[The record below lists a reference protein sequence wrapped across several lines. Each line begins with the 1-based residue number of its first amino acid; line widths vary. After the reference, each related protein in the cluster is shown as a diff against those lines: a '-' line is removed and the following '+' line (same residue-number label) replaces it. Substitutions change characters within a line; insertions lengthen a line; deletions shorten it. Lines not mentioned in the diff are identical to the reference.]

1 MLTSCPFCF
10 STKVFA
16 SNTKENVL
24 GQYNNPTL
32 TITYLPA
39 SVFIPWVDATTQEF
53 LHTPQNNLSRPS
65 FTHPH
70 FAAAT
75 ASILEGLLA
84 YVARRYVD
92 SRLRNE
98 AVDDG
103 LYSDVE
109 GGVTES
115 GVAAILEP
123 GFEVRDLRVP
133 RERIA
138 AR

>member
-1 MLTSCPFCF
+1 MPQTS
-10 STKVFA
+10 
-16 SNTKENVL
+16 
-24 GQYNNPTL
+24 
-32 TITYLPA
+32 
-39 SVFIPWVDATTQEF
+39 
-53 LHTPQNNLSRPS
+53 LSLPS

-84 YVARRYVD
+84 YVASRYVD

-109 GGVTES
+109 GGVTKS
-115 GVAAILEP
+115 GVAEILE
-123 GFEVRDLRVP
+123 GGCEARDLRVP

>member
-1 MLTSCPFCF
+1 M
-10 STKVFA
+10 
-16 SNTKENVL
+16 
-24 GQYNNPTL
+24 
-32 TITYLPA
+32 
-39 SVFIPWVDATTQEF
+39 DATTHEF
-53 LHTPQNNLSRPS
+53 LHTPHNSLSRPS

-75 ASILEGLLA
+75 ASIWEGLLA
-84 YVARRYVD
+84 YVASRYVD
-92 SRLRNE
+92 SRVRNE

-115 GVAAILEP
+115 GVAVIRET
-123 GFEVRDLRVP
+123 GFLVLSVP

-138 AR
+138 AS

>member
-1 MLTSCPFCF
+1 
-10 STKVFA
+10 
-16 SNTKENVL
+16 
-24 GQYNNPTL
+24 
-32 TITYLPA
+32 
-39 SVFIPWVDATTQEF
+39 VDATTHEF
-53 LHTPQNNLSRPS
+53 LHTPHNSLSRPS

-75 ASILEGLLA
+75 ASIWEGLLA
-84 YVARRYVD
+84 YVASRYVD
-92 SRLRNE
+92 SRVRNE

-115 GVAAILEP
+115 GVAVIRET
-123 GFEVRDLRVP
+123 GFLVLSVP

-138 AR
+138 AS